1 MQKQMEGHRL
11 TAFFLYRAHFEAKT
25 QDITSFYSLPL
36 IDSTGQASSSEDGAA
51 RESRLAW
58 LIRKKVR
65 FGTQF
70 DWNPEP
76 GTPDHA
82 ALEAARREAAAQ
94 ASAPVT
100 SLAATSAHPALGGI
114 PPLSTLGVAAPSQAA
129 SY

>member
-58 LIRKKVR
+58 LIRKKLQLGNG
-65 FGTQF
+65 FGW
-70 DWNPEP
+70 DPEP

-94 ASAPVT
+94 AAAPVT
-100 SLAATSAHPALGGI
+100 SLATTSVGPALSGAA
-114 PPLSTLGVAAPSQAA
+114 PLSTLGVAAPSLAA
-129 SY
+129 S